1 MAYTLTDPFS
11 GLRTVLRLSGSLAL
25 VAGVILLLL
34 PGATLPP
41 AIVTTGYPLWPLRLV
56 AALLLTL
63 GVFFLLAANRRIIE
77 APTMVACTVANG
89 SVALV
94 LVIAYLQ
101 QEFAA
106 LAFFGRSILV
116 LVCLLCLVCAVTPL
130 RYLRAELREE

>member
-11 GLRTVLRLSGSLAL
+11 FLRTVLRLSGSLAL
-25 VAGVILLLL
+25 VTGVILLIL

-41 AIVTTGYPLWPLRLV
+41 AVVTAGYPLWPLRIV

-63 GVFFLLAANRRIIE
+63 GIFFLLAANRRVIE

-94 LVIAYLQ
+94 LVVAYLQ
-101 QEFAA
+101 QEFAS
-106 LAFFGRSILV
+106 LSFFGRGVLI
-116 LVCLLCLVCAVTPL
+116 LVCLLCLVSAVTPL